1 MCNAHQKT
9 PRNPLTVVEL
19 REAEISWVKD
29 IQRQHFAQWILGL
42 SGDKGMIVGKTSIN
56 KLNPFLVDGLL
67 RVGGRLEKAPL
78 GFETKH
84 PIIFPKLSYF
94 THLIVRD
101 SHVKCGHSGLNHTL
115 AALCQRYW
123 VIGATA
129 TMRRIYQPV
138 Q

>member
-67 RVGGRLEKAPL
+67 RVGGRLEK
-78 GFETKH
+78 GSFG
-84 PIIFPKLSYF
+84 
-94 THLIVRD
+94 V
-101 SHVKCGHSGLNHTL
+101 
-115 AALCQRYW
+115 
-123 VIGATA
+123 
-129 TMRRIYQPV
+129 
-138 Q
+138 